1 MISTSAPFPD
11 KPSITLYDP
20 LAKLLGAGDG
30 TFTYTFADAVKLSG
44 HACPTVAGAF
54 LMSVRA
60 LQALYP
66 DEIPLRG
73 NNRVILEGAQSQGVN
88 GPISQV
94 FTLITG
100 AAGENGFHGLAGRHQ
115 RYGLLEFSDHA
126 IGGFRFQRLDTGTSV
141 TISYDPSSIPPDPQM
156 SPLLQRILHN
166 QAGEE
171 ETQTFSR
178 LWRTRVEQILE
189 DAGESTLSVEMG

>member
-30 TFTYTFADAVKLSG
+30 VFTYTFADTVKLSG

-60 LQALYP
+60 MEALYP
-66 DEIPLRG
+66 DEIPVRG
-73 NNRVILEGAQSQGVN
+73 NVRITLEGTQNQGVN

-115 RYGLLEFSDHA
+115 RYGLLEFSNQA
-126 IGGFRFQRLDTGTSV
+126 IDGFRFQRLDTGTSV

-156 SPLLQRILHN
+156 PLLLQQVL
-166 QAGEE
+166 QDQTGEE
-171 ETQTFSR
+171 ETDAFSR
-178 LWRTRVEQILE
+178 LWRTRVEHILE